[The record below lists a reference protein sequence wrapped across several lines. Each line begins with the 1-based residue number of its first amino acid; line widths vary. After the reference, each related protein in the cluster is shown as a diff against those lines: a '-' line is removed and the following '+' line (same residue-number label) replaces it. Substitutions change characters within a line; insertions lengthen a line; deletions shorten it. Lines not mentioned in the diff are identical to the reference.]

1 VPSAVIADQWG
12 LVRLGIGAVLRAAE
26 VLVVGEEAHA
36 DGALLLARSAAPD
49 LVIFGS
55 HLDIPIV
62 EATRLA
68 AALAH
73 GPQVLVLLDTATAD
87 DLAALFSA
95 GAKGA
100 LLRSATGDELAD
112 AVTRLLNGERVLAPA
127 FVPVLAGVTTAASA
141 DSEAEDGKE
150 STATLTP
157 KERQVLALLAKG
169 HSNREIAED
178 LFIAAATVKTH
189 LEHLYAKL
197 GVTSRR
203 AALSRALAEGLLE

>member
-1 VPSAVIADQWG
+1 M
-12 LVRLGIGAVLRAAE
+12 
-26 VLVVGEEAHA
+26 GEEAHA

-68 AALAH
+68 AGLAH
-73 GPQVLVLLDTATAD
+73 EPQVLVLLDTATAD

-95 GAKGA
+95 GARGA
-100 LLRSATGDELAD
+100 LLRSATGAELAD

-141 DSEAEDGKE
+141 DSEDGKE
-150 STATLTP
+150 GGAVTLTP

-169 HSNREIAED
+169 HSNREISDE

-203 AALSRALAEGLLE
+203 AALARALAEGLLQ